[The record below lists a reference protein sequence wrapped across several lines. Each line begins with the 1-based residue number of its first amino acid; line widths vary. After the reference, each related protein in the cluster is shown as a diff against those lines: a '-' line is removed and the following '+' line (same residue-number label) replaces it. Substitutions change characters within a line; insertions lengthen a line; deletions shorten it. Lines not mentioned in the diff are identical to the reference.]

1 MRGVEAPFQLLIA
14 VFTMAM
20 VMSLAYF
27 VLQRVQSEHC
37 EDMWLKDMQ
46 GLALKIQSVAGAG
59 AGTKA
64 TQRLT
69 LRCGSSGQHVI
80 RLRLETESAALC
92 RAICGS
98 DPPCVYL
105 QHTVYSTKKPNEVL
119 YSRRVCVEIG
129 PYTYYK
135 IAQGG
140 ECPEDYEPVGPAM
153 ESDEG
158 WRPSGARVDVLVWRP
173 SSTDMAVCANTWGRG

>member
-27 VLQRVQSEHC
+27 VLQRVQTEHC

-69 LRCGSSGQHVI
+69 LRCGSSGKHVI
-80 RLRLETESAALC
+80 RLRLETKSNALC
-92 RAICGS
+92 RAVCGS
-98 DPPCVYL
+98 DPPCVYI
-105 QHTVYSTKKPNEVL
+105 QHTVYSAKKPDEVI
-119 YSRRVCVEIG
+119 YSRRVCVEIS

-135 IAQGG
+135 LGSQDAD
-140 ECPEDYEPVGPAM
+140 CPEGYTLEGNAM
-153 ESDEG
+153 ESEDG
-158 WRPSGARVDVLVWRP
+158 WSPTGPRVDLLVWRP
-173 SSTDMAVCANTWGRG
+173 TSTDIAICARTWG